1 MKKEFD
7 QYSPTLP
14 SNSDPT
20 SNRKSRGRPRKN
32 LEELAA
38 SSIKKEKVPYLQKIR
53 GLMKKVGDRYWYTS
67 HKLMLEYQVKYR
79 DTFYINIPPS
89 DFTEEDSATAA
100 ELLFSVAASL
110 GLFSLVLSS
119 VLVLVVTGSMG
130 SKACNV
136 SPSRSLLG
144 LFN

>member
-1 MKKEFD
+1 MF
-7 QYSPTLP
+7 
-14 SNSDPT
+14 SNVEVRS
-20 SNRKSRGRPRKN
+20 
-32 LEELAA
+32 
-38 SSIKKEKVPYLQKIR
+38 V
-53 GLMKKVGDRYWYTS
+53 
-67 HKLMLEYQVKYR
+67 
-79 DTFYINIPPS
+79 IP
-89 DFTEEDSATAA
+89 DFTEDSATAA

-110 GLFSLVLSS
+110 ALFSLVLSS

>member
-1 MKKEFD
+1 MF
-7 QYSPTLP
+7 
-14 SNSDPT
+14 SNVEVRS
-20 SNRKSRGRPRKN
+20 
-32 LEELAA
+32 
-38 SSIKKEKVPYLQKIR
+38 V
-53 GLMKKVGDRYWYTS
+53 
-67 HKLMLEYQVKYR
+67 
-79 DTFYINIPPS
+79 IP
-89 DFTEEDSATAA
+89 DFTEDSATA

>member
-1 MKKEFD
+1 MF
-7 QYSPTLP
+7 
-14 SNSDPT
+14 SNVEVRS
-20 SNRKSRGRPRKN
+20 
-32 LEELAA
+32 
-38 SSIKKEKVPYLQKIR
+38 V
-53 GLMKKVGDRYWYTS
+53 
-67 HKLMLEYQVKYR
+67 
-79 DTFYINIPPS
+79 IP
-89 DFTEEDSATAA
+89 DFTEDSATAP

-110 GLFSLVLSS
+110 VLFSLVLSS